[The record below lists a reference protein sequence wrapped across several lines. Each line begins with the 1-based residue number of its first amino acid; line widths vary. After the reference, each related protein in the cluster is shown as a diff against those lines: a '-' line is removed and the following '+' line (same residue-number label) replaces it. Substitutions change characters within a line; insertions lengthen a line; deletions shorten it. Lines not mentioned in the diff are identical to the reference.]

1 MTYFFECKDSNVG
14 SYGNDRTL
22 YVFGENI
29 LAVILALQSLAFT
42 LFKWYENNSIKAN
55 PGKSHILLRYKKTE
69 KVKITMLY

>member
-1 MTYFFECKDSNVG
+1 MTYFFEWKDSNVG

-42 LFKWYENNSIKAN
+42 LFKWFENNGIKAN